1 MRILLFELRYFGGD
15 IGILSPHLQLTA
27 SGPNKLRKKRKF
39 AYYANKNDSSHHV
52 TKSKIIVNENISQNL
67 KIKSGAFPRH
77 QDQWNIAYFVNTSV
91 QENQMLTKRQFI
103 MREESAEKIYD
114 GDDWKNYDTQSD
126 EKQLYESTFWY
137 NNYIELWS
145 EWQKH

>member
-1 MRILLFELRYFGGD
+1 MFNFLLVINHSQYLAVKLDPSTDCTFVLQTMKNSQHLAVKLAPSISLREALAKNVQLSSKKRATGVRILLFELRYFGGD

-77 QDQWNIAYFVNTSV
+77 QDQ
-91 QENQMLTKRQFI
+91 
-103 MREESAEKIYD
+103 
-114 GDDWKNYDTQSD
+114 
-126 EKQLYESTFWY
+126 
-137 NNYIELWS
+137 
-145 EWQKH
+145 